1 MYMWG
6 RYAERVKVHYRT
18 KGLAEPYEGC
28 KEKGQEQLFFDCY
41 ASPSFNKYVD
51 NLRKA
56 EREKFEELYKGTVPM
71 NTFIPNLGYKVK
83 HRFSD
88 DIVYVLDMGPWEN
101 RAKREIDTSR
111 ERLDIFVYKNE
122 GVCSYYKNQGM
133 MDSFLQQAAYYAN
146 ERYVDR
152 LTKKQREAIT
162 FIRMLPEGEF
172 VEGIGAWVQGYRR
185 ETYIIDC

>member
-6 RYAERVKVHYRT
+6 REVERVKVHYRR
-18 KGLAEPYEGC
+18 KGLSEHYEGL
-28 KEKGQEQLFFDCY
+28 KEKGQEKFFFDCY
-41 ASPSFNKYVD
+41 ASPSFTKYID
-51 NLRKA
+51 NMLKA
-56 EREKFEELYKGTVPM
+56 ERKKFEELYKDTVPM

-133 MDSFLQQAAYYAN
+133 MDSFLRQAAYYAN

-152 LTKKQREAIT
+152 LTKKQREAIM